1 VRNEIS
7 KGNFVSI
14 LLLRSNSIIS
24 GQFKNIF
31 IKSSDVSL
39 IFLYNKSIRLSIII
53 YLPLKSITELLL
65 SLTASSA
72 ISYYFFLQLVNKLK
86 IIIFN

>member
-39 IFLYNKSIRLSIII
+39 IFLHNKSIILSIII

>member
-1 VRNEIS
+1 MRNEIS